1 MTRVAPFL
9 LRKKTRQK
17 RYTGIQ
23 IPVGAPIFSIRDN
36 MRKPRFDAWKKIA
49 KERIEILS
57 ELARQQ
63 PAYAKRYKE
72 IIAKISKKYKIK
84 VQEAR

>member
-1 MTRVAPFL
+1 MRRGFKSTFSENAGENGR
-9 LRKKTRQK
+9 LRKSRSAHQYFQSVIIMK
-17 RYTGIQ
+17 
-23 IPVGAPIFSIRDN
+23 
-36 MRKPRFDAWKKIA
+36 KPRFDAWKKIA

-72 IIAKISKKYKIK
+72 LTAKISKKYKIK